1 MKEFFTKRK
10 RVFLILTP
18 ALLGVLYMA
27 LCMFNLRQSIWFDES
42 FSSYLTRFD
51 LGNIWNF
58 TAADVHP
65 PLYYFLLKGWAHM
78 FGHIDYAMRM
88 MSSVFGAIAILFA
101 FLWLKYKY
109 GLKAAMIASF
119 LLSISPVFIRYGQEM
134 RMYTMVL
141 AIVFAATY
149 FLQLAV
155 DNGRKIWWV
164 LYAILVAAGM
174 WTHYFVAFAWCAHLV
189 YLFKVYGMK
198 GFFKHKIWAPF
209 LLSVALFLPWMPS
222 LVSQVGN
229 VESNGFWIGPV
240 SVTVMANYFSEGL
253 FYMKSDEIQNWLV
266 VLATVAVIAILFLA
280 VRYRKNMTMLLALA
294 LVPLVLLVLLSL
306 PPLNPV
312 FIPRY
317 IMYAMLAIPLIA
329 GIGLTMLT
337 NELAAKK
344 RKKESILQKPAVVG
358 SAMMII
364 LGASSIVGV
373 ATVYAKGNY
382 NMYTNVK
389 SASKDLYNAII
400 DLDNERK
407 LPIISNSAWLYYDL
421 AAYTSE
427 EHPILFIN
435 EQTNYKY
442 GSMEPLKQSY
452 FGRIDN
458 LDKWLEKNDTFWYV
472 GAAPKEDSDEDY
484 LVFPREGWRVAEVST
499 MKFNEYSDEYQILKI
514 VKDEVYNND

>member
-1 MKEFFTKRK
+1 
-10 RVFLILTP
+10 
-18 ALLGVLYMA
+18 
-27 LCMFNLRQSIWFDES
+27 
-42 FSSYLTRFD
+42 
-51 LGNIWNF
+51 
-58 TAADVHP
+58 
-65 PLYYFLLKGWAHM
+65 
-78 FGHIDYAMRM
+78 
-88 MSSVFGAIAILFA
+88 
-101 FLWLKYKY
+101 
-109 GLKAAMIASF
+109 
-119 LLSISPVFIRYGQEM
+119 
-134 RMYTMVL
+134 
-141 AIVFAATY
+141 
-149 FLQLAV
+149 
-155 DNGRKIWWV
+155 
-164 LYAILVAAGM
+164 
-174 WTHYFVAFAWCAHLV
+174 
-189 YLFKVYGMK
+189 
-198 GFFKHKIWAPF
+198 
-209 LLSVALFLPWMPS
+209 
-222 LVSQVGN
+222 
-229 VESNGFWIGPV
+229 
-240 SVTVMANYFSEGL
+240 
-253 FYMKSDEIQNWLV
+253 MKSDEIQNWLV

-294 LVPLVLLVLLSL
+294 LVPLALLVLLSL

-329 GIGLTMLT
+329 GVRLTMLT